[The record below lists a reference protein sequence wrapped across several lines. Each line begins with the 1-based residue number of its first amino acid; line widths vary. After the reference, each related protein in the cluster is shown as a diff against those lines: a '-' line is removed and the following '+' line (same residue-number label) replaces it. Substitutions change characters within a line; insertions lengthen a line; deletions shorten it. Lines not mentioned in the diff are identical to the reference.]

1 MAKLVAAIPESD
13 WQTLRD
19 YPETGGAQIA
29 ETVLSGRRLVV
40 RRVRLVPAQGGRAYR
55 D

>member
-1 MAKLVAAIPESD
+1 VAKLVAAIPESD
-13 WQTLRD
+13 WQTLR
-19 YPETGGAQIA
+19 AQIA